1 MEDGFSLWNG
11 QLDAQQEPG
20 HENKRLTNKLQTLN
34 ERMAKLSMQNVYEYD
49 LKKYMQIMK
58 MNRNRWSLF
67 KRTNEAN
74 SANIPKKTPTKIS

>member
-1 MEDGFSLWNG
+1 MEDGFSLWN
-11 QLDAQQEPG
+11 AEVHTQQEPG
-20 HENKRLTNKLQTLN
+20 HQGKRLTNKLQTLN

-67 KRTNEAN
+67 KRVNDNNLTNAH
-74 SANIPKKTPTKIS
+74 KKTPT